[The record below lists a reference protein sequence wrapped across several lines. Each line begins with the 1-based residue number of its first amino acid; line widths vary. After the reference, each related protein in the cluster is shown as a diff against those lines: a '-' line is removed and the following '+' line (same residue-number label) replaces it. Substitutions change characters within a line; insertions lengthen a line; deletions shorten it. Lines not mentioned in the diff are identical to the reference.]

1 MHDDICPTF
10 GAGVA
15 LSVGRLTRRGVKFE
29 SID

>member
-1 MHDDICPTF
+1 MRDDVRPTF

-15 LSVGRLTRRGVKFE
+15 LSVGRLTRGGVKFE